1 MTNGT
6 QQELSMTAKI
16 SLSCLALTAAGVL
29 LAAPAT
35 AQTRTNIQ
43 IAGSSTV
50 LPFASIVAEEFGQ
63 FFPEFDTPVVGSG
76 GSGGGL
82 RQFCEG
88 VGPNTIDI
96 ANSSRA
102 IKSSEIDACHANG
115 VTDIRE
121 IRIGYDGIVFAS
133 RLEGPDF
140 ALEPRHIYAALGAN
154 QPEGTALPTLWS
166 DIDPSLPAQRILMAI
181 PASNHGTR
189 EVFEERVL
197 ISGCEAVLGHELDD
211 DGCLSL
217 RQDTVIEI
225 TGDYTETLARLNS
238 DTDTIGVF
246 GLSFYDQNRDTLRVA
261 TINGVTPSLETVASG
276 DYPVSRPLFFYVK
289 GAHLGV
295 IPGLAEYTEF
305 FLSDMMV
312 GMGGRL
318 EMAGLIPA
326 PAEETAQVLADF
338 QNGLSVG
345 R

>member
-1 MTNGT
+1 
-6 QQELSMTAKI
+6 MTAKTT
-16 SLSCLALTAAGVL
+16 LSFLALSAAGVL
-29 LAAPAT
+29 LAAPLA

-63 FFPEFDTPVVGSG
+63 FFPEFETPVVGSG
-76 GSGGGL
+76 GTGGGL

-96 ANSSRA
+96 ANASRA
-102 IKSSEIDACHANG
+102 IKSSEIEACHANG

-133 RLEGPDF
+133 RLSGPEF
-140 ALEPRHIYAALGAN
+140 ALEPRHIYAAIGATL
-154 QPEGTALPTLWS
+154 PEGMAQPTMWNE
-166 DIDPSLPAQRILMAI
+166 IDPALPAQRIMMAI

-189 EVFEERVL
+189 EVFEERV
-197 ISGCEAVLGHELDD
+197 IIAGCEAVMGAELPDH
-211 DGCLSL
+211 GCLAL
-217 RQDTVIEI
+217 RQDNVIEI

-238 DTDTIGVF
+238 DTDTVGVF
-246 GLSFYDQNRDTLRVA
+246 GLSFYDQNRDSLRVA

-276 DYPVSRPLFFYVK
+276 DFLVSRPLFFYVK

-312 GMGGRL
+312 GLGGRL
-318 EMAGLIPA
+318 ETAGLIPA
-326 PAEETAQVLADF
+326 PMAETAQVLENF
-338 QNGLSVG
+338 QNGVSVG
-345 R
+345 Q

>member
-1 MTNGT
+1 
-6 QQELSMTAKI
+6 MTAKI

-166 DIDPSLPAQRILMAI
+166 DIDPSLPAQRIHGDCHLGQAI
-181 PASNHGTR
+181 SSR
-189 EVFEERVL
+189 ESWYFVDFEGEPLVPLEQRRRPDL
-197 ISGCEAVLGHELDD
+197 AVRDVAGM
-211 DGCLSL
+211 L
-217 RQDTVIEI
+217 R
-225 TGDYTETLARLNS
+225 
-238 DTDTIGVF
+238 
-246 GLSFYDQNRDTLRVA
+246 SFSSA
-261 TINGVTPSLETVASG
+261 AASG
-276 DYPVSRPLFFYVK
+276 SATWLADCRAAFLEGYGPLST
-289 GAHLGV
+289 G
-295 IPGLAEYTEF
+295 EN
-305 FLSDMMV
+305 
-312 GMGGRL
+312 
-318 EMAGLIPA
+318 
-326 PAEETAQVLADF
+326 QVLRALEIDKACYEVRYERRYRPHLLDVPMSF
-338 QNGLSVG
+338 LKNLATTL
-345 R
+345 